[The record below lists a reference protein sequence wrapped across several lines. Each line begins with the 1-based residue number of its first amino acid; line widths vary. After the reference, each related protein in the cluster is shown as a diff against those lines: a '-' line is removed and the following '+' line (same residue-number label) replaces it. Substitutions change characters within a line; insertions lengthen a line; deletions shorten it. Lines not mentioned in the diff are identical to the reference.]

1 TPALLVAS
9 LFSATS
15 DLFLLNIS
23 TAMKNSKPKE
33 AGDSFWEQDAKCP
46 RVTSASLMVPKEI
59 TKDLFNPDGSILDRR
74 LETIQYRC
82 YCRFR
87 MTKLSPKNPGHKVCD
102 RVVVD
107 YSYPTKNHHVT
118 LRLFSEL
125 VQQRATALR
134 VTSLLKVS
142 GVTHMIPQPLPPPSQ
157 QQQVRAKSAL
167 VMTRGHHALRIDSGD
182 STDMGR
188 SATDE

>member
-1 TPALLVAS
+1 
-9 LFSATS
+9 
-15 DLFLLNIS
+15 
-23 TAMKNSKPKE
+23 
-33 AGDSFWEQDAKCP
+33 
-46 RVTSASLMVPKEI
+46 
-59 TKDLFNPDGSILDRR
+59 
-74 LETIQYRC
+74 
-82 YCRFR
+82 

-142 GVTHMIPQPLPPPSQ
+142 GVTHMIPQPPPPPPHQQQQQQQ
-157 QQQVRAKSAL
+157 QQQVRAKSAAA
-167 VMTRGHHALRIDSGD
+167 MSRGNTRRTDSGD
-182 STDMGR
+182 C
-188 SATDE
+188 SADISRCITKDY